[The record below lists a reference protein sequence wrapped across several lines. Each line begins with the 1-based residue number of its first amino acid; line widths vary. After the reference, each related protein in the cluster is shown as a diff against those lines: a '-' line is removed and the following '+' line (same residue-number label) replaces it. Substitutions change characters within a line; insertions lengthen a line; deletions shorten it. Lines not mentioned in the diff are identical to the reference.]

1 MKKSVFA
8 SSKWSLK
15 KSKLAVLTPARDLLH
30 TAHANC
36 LVELVKLNMSLGI
49 ETFVVHET
57 STVLLTQRER
67 LALEA
72 INIGAEYCLWL
83 DSDIV
88 FPPTTAQRLLA
99 HNEDVVACN
108 YVRRQFPPQGVA
120 YEQLWDWQNPLPFEP
135 RNKLMPVEGVG
146 MGCLLM
152 KTSILNKIPQPW
164 FEFKF
169 VPETNDHLGE
179 DFIFCQKIME
189 AGYQIKIDTHLSMEL
204 RHLGTYAFGPDML
217 N

>member
-1 MKKSVFA
+1 
-8 SSKWSLK
+8 
-15 KSKLAVLTPARDLLH
+15 
-30 TAHANC
+30 
-36 LVELVKLNMSLGI
+36 
-49 ETFVVHET
+49 
-57 STVLLTQRER
+57 
-67 LALEA
+67 
-72 INIGAEYCLWL
+72 
-83 DSDIV
+83 
-88 FPPTTAQRLLA
+88 
-99 HNEDVVACN
+99 
-108 YVRRQFPPQGVA
+108 
-120 YEQLWDWQNPLPFEP
+120 
-135 RNKLMPVEGVG
+135 MPVEGVG